1 MSEPLTLTVPDEAA
15 GNRLD
20 RWLAA
25 TLTDRSRSEVQRWI
39 KDDAVT
45 VDEEIARANHRL
57 SVGERVVVEIPPVVE
72 EAGAPQP
79 EAIPLT
85 IVYEDDDLL
94 IIDKPAG
101 MVVHPAPGHATGT
114 LVNAVL
120 HHAPDIEGV
129 GGARRPGLVHRLD
142 RETSGLIVVAKHDRA
157 HRFLQA
163 QFKDRTVYK
172 EYLALVEGQME
183 PPEGRLN
190 APMGRHPVDRKR
202 QAILPADPLTGV
214 PQGRDAITDYH
225 TLSTYSAPGNQLGL
239 SGGAVAHF
247 SLLRVVLHTG
257 RTHQIRVHLAWQKH
271 PVVGD
276 TLYGYRKQR
285 LPLDRQFLHAHK
297 LGLTLLD
304 GTKREFVAEPPR
316 DLAKVLEWLRGDR

>member
-1 MSEPLTLTVPDEAA
+1 MSEPLTLTVPAEAA
-15 GNRLD
+15 NERLD
-20 RWLAA
+20 RWLTASLA
-25 TLTDRSRSEVQRWI
+25 ERSRSEIQRWI
-39 KDDAVT
+39 KEGAVT
-45 VDEEIARANHRL
+45 VDAEIARANHRL
-57 SVGERVVVEIPPVVE
+57 VGGERVGVAIPAVVED
-72 EAGAPQP
+72 AAAPQP

-85 IVYEDDDLL
+85 VVYEDDDLL
-94 IIDKPAG
+94 VIDKTAG
-101 MVVHPAPGHATGT
+101 MVVHPAPGHAAGT

-129 GGARRPGLVHRLD
+129 GGVRRPGLVHRLD

-163 QFKDRTVYK
+163 QFKDRSVYK

-183 PPEGRLN
+183 PPAGRIN

-202 QAILPADPLTGV
+202 QAILPPDPLTGV
-214 PQGRDAITDYH
+214 PQGREAVTDYH
-225 TLSTYSAPGNQLGL
+225 TLATYSAAGNRLGL

-247 SLLRVVLHTG
+247 SLLRVILHTG
-257 RTHQIRVHLAWQKH
+257 RTHQIRVHLAWQRH

-276 TLYGYRKQR
+276 ALYGYRKQR

-297 LGLTLLD
+297 LGLKLLD
-304 GTKREFVAEPPR
+304 GTEREFVAEPPAE
-316 DLAKVLEWLRGDR
+316 LVQVLDWLKGKE

>member
-1 MSEPLTLTVPDEAA
+1 MSEPLLLTVPAEAA
-15 GNRLD
+15 GERLD

-25 TLTDRSRSEVQRWI
+25 SLAERSRSEIQRWI
-39 KDDAVT
+39 KEGAVT
-45 VDEEIARANHRL
+45 VDEETARANHRL
-57 SVGERVVVEIPPVVE
+57 SAGERVAVEIPEVVE
-72 EAGAPQP
+72 DDNAPQP
-79 EAIPLT
+79 ENIPLT

-94 IIDKPAG
+94 VIDKPAG
-101 MVVHPAPGHATGT
+101 LVVHPAPGHATGT

-157 HRFLQA
+157 HRFLQV

-202 QAILPADPLTGV
+202 QAILPPDPLTGE
-214 PQGRDAITDYH
+214 PQGREAVTDYH
-225 TLSTYSAPGNQLGL
+225 SLATYSAPGNRLGL
-239 SGGAVAHF
+239 SSGAVAHF

-297 LGLTLLD
+297 LRLQLL
-304 GTKREFVAEPPR
+304 GGEEHEFVAELPAELKQV
-316 DLAKVLEWLRGDR
+316 LAWLKAG